1 MREKIE
7 GELHVISWKEIARP
21 LGRLK
26 GLKRLKGIPEEV
38 AV

>member
-1 MREKIE
+1 MRKKIK
-7 GELHVISWKEIARP
+7 GELHVISWKETARP
-21 LGRLK
+21 LGRFK